1 MIIYG
6 FLTTINIYII
16 YIYIYVYIYNIY
28 MVPPPRPTFLWFLLV
43 FAVNYAPFELIFL
56 VAVLGHV
63 LVDLWG
69 VPYIYILCFG
79 FPCRR
84 VLVTGAG
91 STRKRENAKIQKD
104 ALPLDAPENAKIR
117 KSEKYQK

>member
-1 MIIYG
+1 MN
-6 FLTTINIYII
+6 TVQ
-16 YIYIYVYIYNIY
+16 YIY
-28 MVPPPRPTFLWFLLV
+28 T
-43 FAVNYAPFELIFL
+43 
-56 VAVLGHV
+56 
-63 LVDLWG
+63 
-69 VPYIYILCFG
+69 LCFG

-84 VLVTGAG
+84 VLVTGAW